1 MYEWWWRSRLRL
13 RIIGSVIRS
22 SVVLLFDLILILV
35 CIFRALHTNSLLLAL
50 SIIQWLLLRNSA
62 PTLRLPGT
70 FLLIL
75 EISIPIVTSSSLL
88 SIFERISGA
97 LSLSQTSIVWRS
109 PISGHN
115 LLTLDVFTLI
125 EISRLQLEFQS
136 FSSSTVWV
144 AACRAIVAWVP
155 QFLA

>member
-1 MYEWWWRSRLRL
+1 MRL

-97 LSLSQTSIVWRS
+97 LSLSQTSIV
-109 PISGHN
+109 
-115 LLTLDVFTLI
+115 
-125 EISRLQLEFQS
+125 
-136 FSSSTVWV
+136 
-144 AACRAIVAWVP
+144 
-155 QFLA
+155 